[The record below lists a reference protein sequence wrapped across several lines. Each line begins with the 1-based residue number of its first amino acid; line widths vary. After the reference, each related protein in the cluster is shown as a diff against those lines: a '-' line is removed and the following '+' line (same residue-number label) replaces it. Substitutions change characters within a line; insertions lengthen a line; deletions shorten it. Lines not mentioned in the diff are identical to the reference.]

1 MRGQGELFLLV
12 IYYLWMMEFV
22 TDQLQRF
29 PAAFLLAMGVRDG
42 IRLPLPP
49 GPVLVLA
56 PALTNNDCFI
66 PPAALPGKINTPTNA
81 ILKFTIKRE
90 IHQTPTP
97 MNTARI
103 PDDGTINRKC
113 L

>member
-1 MRGQGELFLLV
+1 M
-12 IYYLWMMEFV
+12 

-49 GPVLVLA
+49 PGPVLVLA
-56 PALTNNDCFI
+56 PALTNDNGFI

-81 ILKFTIKRE
+81 ILKFTI
-90 IHQTPTP
+90 
-97 MNTARI
+97 
-103 PDDGTINRKC
+103 
-113 L
+113 